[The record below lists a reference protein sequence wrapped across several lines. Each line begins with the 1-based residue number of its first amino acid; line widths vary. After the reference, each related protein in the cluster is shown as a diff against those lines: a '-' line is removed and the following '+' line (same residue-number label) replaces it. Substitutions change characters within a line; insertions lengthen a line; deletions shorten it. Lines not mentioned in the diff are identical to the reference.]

1 MENMRDLFE
10 LLKKKDVGA
19 IGIGAMIVF
28 IALILVAG
36 VAASVLIQTSNTV
49 QLQAMKTGQD
59 TMKEVAGGLAVYDIE
74 GMVNKTTRIN
84 NMSYLAITVR
94 PRPGSGDIDLNNTY
108 ILMSDGTK
116 KVLLRYGYDISGL
129 FVTKTGPSTANIFS
143 WLTAANWGSVNN
155 EKFAIAVMQDY
166 DTSMTRFSPVMNRG
180 DKAVLFIRCG
190 GGTGG
195 TNGTFGREIPVRTE
209 VFGQIVPERG
219 SPGGIAFTTPMSY
232 SEIIYDL
239 Q

>member
-1 MENMRDLFE
+1 MRDIFE

-59 TMKEVAGGLAVYDIE
+59 TMKEVAGGIAVYDIE
-74 GMVNKTTRIN
+74 GMVNRTTRIN

-94 PRPGSGDIDLNNTY
+94 ARPGSGDVDLNNTY
-108 ILMSDGTK
+108 ILMSDGAK
-116 KVLLRYGYDISGL
+116 KVLLRYGYEVLGL
-129 FVTKTGPSTANIFS
+129 FVTKTSAVGNIFS
-143 WLTAANWGSVNN
+143 KLTAGAGGWGSVNN
-155 EKFAIAVMQDY
+155 ERFGILVMQDY
-166 DTSMTRFSPVMNRG
+166 DSSMTRFSPVMNRG
-180 DKAVLFIRCG
+180 DKAVILVRCG
-190 GGTGG
+190 GGTNG
-195 TNGTFGREIPVRTE
+195 TNGTFGREIPVRTA
-209 VFGQIVPERG
+209 VFGQIIPERG
-219 SPGGIAFTTPMSY
+219 SPGVIAFTTPMSY

>member
-1 MENMRDLFE
+1 MENMSDLFE

-49 QLQAMKTGQD
+49 QLQAMQTGQD
-59 TMKEVAGGLAVYDIE
+59 TMKEVSGGIAVFDIE
-74 GMVNKTTRIN
+74 GMVNKTTRIL
-84 NMSYLAITVR
+84 NMTYLAITVR
-94 PRPGSGDIDLNNTY
+94 PRPGSGDVDLNNTY

-129 FVTKTGPSTANIFS
+129 FVTKTGPTTANIFS
-143 WLTAANWGSVNN
+143 WLSAANWRSVNN
-155 EKFAIAVMQDY
+155 EKFGIAVMQDY
-166 DTSMTRFSPVMNRG
+166 DTSMTRYSPVMNRG
-180 DKAVLFIRCG
+180 DKAILFIRCDSSS
-190 GGTGG
+190 
-195 TNGTFGREIPVRTE
+195 NGTFGREIPVRTQ

-219 SPGGIAFTTPMSY
+219 SPGGIMFTTPMSY